1 MWSFLSGLAFILF
14 DFHSHSGLRSQGLK
28 PFGTP
33 STRFCR
39 SIFPFLFIIFFL
51 ALRQFPIT
59 FMPPFKYL
67 AKHRDISM
75 KQRLLGRTGIS
86 VSEICLG
93 TMTWGTQNTEA
104 EAHAQMDYAL
114 ENGVNFFDT
123 AELYPTTPVS
133 AETQGR
139 TEDYIGTWFEK
150 TGKRDQVVLATK
162 VAGSGRDYIRGGR
175 DIDASAIREAVDTS
189 LTRLKTDYIDL
200 YQIHW
205 PNRGTYHFRGAWSFD
220 ASGQEKE
227 RTLAE
232 ITEKLDTLG
241 ELVKAGKIRAIGLSN
256 ESAWGTQKYIDIAEA
271 RGLPRVATIQN
282 EYNLLYRSFD
292 FDMAEVAHHEDVG
305 LLAYSPLA
313 AGLLTGKYQN
323 GARPAGSRGT
333 INKDLGGRLQP
344 HQEAPVK
351 AYLELAAQHGLDPAQ
366 LAIAFCL
373 TRPFMASAIIGATT
387 MEQLKVDIAAADVA
401 LSEEV
406 LKGIAAIHRQYPM
419 PI

>member
-1 MWSFLSGLAFILF
+1 
-14 DFHSHSGLRSQGLK
+14 
-28 PFGTP
+28 
-33 STRFCR
+33 
-39 SIFPFLFIIFFL
+39 
-51 ALRQFPIT
+51 
-59 FMPPFKYL
+59 
-67 AKHRDISM
+67 M

-104 EAHAQMDYAL
+104 EAHAQMDYAV

-139 TEDYIGTWFEK
+139 TEEYIGTWFEK

-189 LTRLKTDYIDL
+189 LARLKTDYIDL

-205 PNRGTYHFRGAWSFD
+205 PNRGTYHFRGAWGFD
-220 ASGQEKE
+220 ASGQDKE
-227 RTLAE
+227 RTIAE

-292 FDMAEVAHHEDVG
+292 LDMSEVAHHEDVG

-323 GARPAGSRGT
+323 GAYPAGSRGT
-333 INKDLGGRLQP
+333 INRELGGRLQP

-387 MEQLKVDIAAADVA
+387 NEQLKVDIAAADVK

-406 LKGIAAIHRQYPM
+406 LKGIAAIHRKYPM
-419 PI
+419 AI